1 MKVFK
6 ANRKLKHG
14 RMSVLLS
21 GLFARAKAFGT
32 LIYGVMK
39 QILSKKKE
47 CSLVNYA
54 FFIV

>member
-14 RMSVLLS
+14 RKSVLLS

-39 QILSKKKE
+39 ADTIEKKG
-47 CSLVNYA
+47 V
-54 FFIV
+54 